1 MRGLVLL
8 LSLTTLLA
16 ACRGP
21 APSSS
26 ARTSGADATEI
37 AVELPDDP
45 AVGPA
50 DVVVRLAAG
59 GEPVRGAEVEV
70 TGDMTHAGMVPVIAA
85 AEEVEPGVYRTEGF
99 AFDMAGDW
107 VLTVEATLPDGRRER
122 AEAATTVR
130 RP

>member
-16 ACRGP
+16 ACRAP

-26 ARTSGADATEI
+26 AASPGAEATQVAI
-37 AVELPDDP
+37 ELPDDP

-50 DVVVRLAAG
+50 DVVVRLSVSG
-59 GEPVRGAEVEV
+59 
-70 TGDMTHAGMVPVIAA
+70 
-85 AEEVEPGVYRTEGF
+85 EPGVYRTHAF

>member
-21 APSSS
+21 APGSSS
-26 ARTSGADATEI
+26 RSAGADAIEI
-37 AVELPDDP
+37 GVELPDDP

-50 DVVVRLAAG
+50 EVVVRLSEG
-59 GEPVRGAEVEV
+59 GEPVGGAEVEV

-85 AEEVEPGVYRTEGF
+85 AEEREPGVYRTRGF
-99 AFDMAGDW
+99 AFGMAGDW
-107 VLTVEATLPDGRRER
+107 VLTVEATLPDGRSER

>member
-8 LSLTTLLA
+8 LSLTMVLA

-21 APSSS
+21 APSASAASS
-26 ARTSGADATEI
+26 DAEATSI

-50 DVVVRLAAG
+50 DVVVRLSVG
-59 GEPVRGAEVEV
+59 GEPVRDAEVEV

-85 AEEVEPGVYRTEGF
+85 AHESEPGVYRTDDF

>member
-1 MRGLVLL
+1 M
-8 LSLTTLLA
+8 SLTTLLT

-26 ARTSGADATEI
+26 ARSSGADSTAI

-50 DVVVRLAAG
+50 DVVVRLTSG

-85 AEEVEPGVYRTEGF
+85 AEEVEAGVYRTEGF

>member
-1 MRGLVLL
+1 M
-8 LSLTTLLA
+8 SLTTVLV

-21 APSSS
+21 ASSSS
-26 ARTSGADATEI
+26 ARSSDTQATSI
-37 AVELPDDP
+37 VIELPDDP

-50 DVVVRLAAG
+50 DVLVRLAAG

-70 TGDMTHAGMVPVIAA
+70 TGDMTHAGMVPVIAT
-85 AEEVEPGVYRTEGF
+85 AEEAEPGVYRTDDF